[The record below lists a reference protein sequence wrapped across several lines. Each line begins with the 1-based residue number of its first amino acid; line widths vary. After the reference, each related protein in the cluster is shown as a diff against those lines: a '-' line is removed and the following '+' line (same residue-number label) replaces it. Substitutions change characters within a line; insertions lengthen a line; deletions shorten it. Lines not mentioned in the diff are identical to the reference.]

1 MVRLSTLEGFIIVE
15 IHPPIVE
22 MSVRHAPKHVP
33 RTVESPRGK
42 LVYLYLD
49 SVGGATRTE
58 LQETLGL
65 KAMTLFSTL
74 RTLREDGLVTR
85 EDGTYVTAGPV

>member
-1 MVRLSTLEGFIIVE
+1 
-15 IHPPIVE
+15 
-22 MSVRHAPKHVP
+22 MSVRHAPNQVP
-33 RTVESPRGK
+33 QTVESPRGK

-58 LQETLGL
+58 IQEQLGL

-74 RTLREDGLVTR
+74 RTLREEGLVSE
-85 EDGTYVTAGPV
+85 EDGEYVTVGPV

>member
-1 MVRLSTLEGFIIVE
+1 
-15 IHPPIVE
+15 
-22 MSVRHAPKHVP
+22 MSVRHVP
-33 RTVESPRGK
+33 NQVPPGVESPRGK

-58 LQETLGL
+58 LQEGLGL

-74 RTLREDGLVTR
+74 RTLREEGLVR
-85 EDGTYVTAGPV
+85 KERGEFVTVSPV

>member
-1 MVRLSTLEGFIIVE
+1 
-15 IHPPIVE
+15 
-22 MSVRHAPKHVP
+22 MSVRHAPNNVP
-33 RTVESPRGK
+33 RTVDSPRGK

-58 LQETLGL
+58 IQEHLGL

-74 RTLREDGLVTR
+74 RTLREEGLVSR
-85 EDGTYVTAGPV
+85 EDGRYVTAGPV